1 MAETIAA
8 ANGIPNSTT
17 MSMLEATTHIPIAQ
31 LTPLLPASASRSVKA
46 VVTLT
51 WPYSSR
57 TGSVAFL
64 LAEPDFRLRRIRGQ
78 VRVQFSGSSANAI
91 AKSGITSGDEVILCL
106 DGVEYV
112 GTEAPSAT
120 PGRGVEFELKFTDKL
135 LLQFRPEDSQ
145 DVKLISLE
153 NPDPE
158 ANQTSAS
165 PPPPTP
171 ATDLET
177 ENQIPEIPATPVSLF
192 KQVTSQNVEEYSS
205 PAFLKRERI
214 SYGSMFEEGYDPF
227 EVEDGSVRGKG
238 RKRTRLS
245 TSWRFTSRSPS
256 PSPEVEEPVV
266 EYSENSI
273 EGPVNQHAPSITDE
287 GVQTIEAETEVIAE
301 ATQTLEQ
308 DQPRTTEEAET
319 NGIVQLVHAEAPLQG
334 TLQAEDGNTNP
345 MPPPDKVSDSII
357 PNTESR
363 KIPSDNID
371 EKLPSSP
378 QLRPLPSEGLP
389 LVSPLVTNRVEKFDS
404 YLHNEHTQ
412 DLEIPNTPYA
422 LPAES
427 DTQILGHRKEDDVYD
442 ANPLHHLNDQSKSGQ
457 TTYNTASILSGDQYD
472 TLNTQNTFPPHQQRR
487 NEAEDHGDQ
496 LFAPYNAHG
505 QDSYTSAGVY
515 EETPEEQGQFVPS
528 ELEEGLDQYN
538 YPDPEQTYTEP
549 NNWTTQP
556 SMAYPDFGDSHQQ
569 TASLYPQLPSTT
581 PMVRSQSDQSH
592 HSSHTHQSHHSPPS
606 QIVDLTE
613 SSDEDENECE
623 DEDAEGFLEVE
634 DNSEQQLPNSA
645 FPVEHGEQGFYYEA
659 RKEDED
665 EEIIYDDQ
673 NETDGYGQ
681 GYYDENDENMGST
694 DRGDYLEDYGNG
706 SEEDYDEDSYSEG
719 EGADETSNQAPV
731 QQQPEVIDLLSS
743 DDEDEEPA
751 EAPVSQIRN
760 DVDVDEKIESGE
772 ESEEYEDDGEEDE
785 EEEEE
790 EGDGSVEVF
799 GEEVQNVSIRS
810 TKSQEFV
817 RESSEE
823 SVEDEPMVSERAL
836 VNDHIDVI
844 KPDAEMSETVL
855 NTSGSGLGAQ
865 MDADESMLEPED
877 AKQSPPQENLE
888 DEIVVA
894 LDSTEPMDIETST
907 TNPSATVDKNDVDN
921 TTDNLDSLLEKLEE
935 VGSETQLEQGSAN
948 TDSDVPKS
956 DDDETFKD
964 SVENFENEDL
974 DQNSKEAN
982 AEKILSQGPES
993 AEMMDDTQRATQI
1006 VPTGSNAN
1014 TTSVALENFL
1024 PSPITV
1030 EKFNVA
1036 TVPIS
1041 TDRSIKDRAAKSGW
1055 ARSSKGDTLFSK
1067 TFGIDGA
1074 NDTSDANDNSD
1085 VNDTGDE
1092 SDKANKDLISSPALP
1107 ATELEDEPELI
1118 DESDQI
1124 SQSQSTNH
1132 VIDTTTNHQ
1141 NDQLPTPDDTQKQ
1154 NVDENNDDALTSMSD
1169 LLQLQLR
1176 EEMGEMDEDV
1186 EMMITDA
1193 DIEKDPSADLLEN
1206 EDMNSSQEESDTIL
1220 DVAPDA
1226 GAIDEDDE
1234 MIDPESEDMEVQIT
1248 KTEILELKESEI
1260 TEIEVRQ
1267 VSEEIIEGIAGNAE
1281 EDGAEEDGAEVNVG
1295 GEFEEIDST
1304 VDEDEE
1310 SEERDLEMH
1319 EGGAFEERV
1328 SDVDEDEIFREG
1340 ASDTDEDEVFREGV
1354 SDVEDEEFGERD
1366 SEIEQIEINV
1376 REAETTEFKTQQTLT
1391 KLAENS
1397 ILGKDLKNFEITE
1410 EDVKQTIEET
1420 EAVADDTE
1428 AFVLE
1433 KFRREPPS
1441 SLSPLR
1447 SRNRK
1452 ESTPESRKS
1461 QKEPTPISPRHTRSS
1476 KDPSPSPDFKRSSK
1490 GSVTVSP
1497 RQTRSKKLESVVEAI
1512 PPVTPTKSNKENERP
1527 STRGSNQ
1534 SKGSPSLAPDE
1545 EKTPKG
1551 PDTSAEMA
1559 LLGLPE
1565 SPTKAGHQLRA
1576 PATTDPKLRLT
1587 KYLRTDLSEFTTL
1600 KMLRFKMNSKLD
1612 ILAIATSVPTE
1623 PQRAKSGPRHY
1634 TSTFTIT
1641 DQTIAPSSVVEVKIF
1656 RPYRDALP
1664 RPEIGDGI
1672 LLRDF
1677 SVLSVKGRGFTLK
1690 SEEESSWAVF
1700 KDEGTEIEVRGP
1712 PVEYGNGEKKH
1723 MKELREWF
1731 VALDD
1736 RQKTK
1741 LEKVSAAM
1749 EKDTQGKGATEK
1761 GKK

>member
-158 ANQTSAS
+158 ANQTK
-165 PPPPTP
+165 
-171 ATDLET
+171 
-177 ENQIPEIPATPVSLF
+177 IPATPVSLF

-227 EVEDGSVRGKG
+227 EVEDGSVAK
-238 RKRTRLS
+238 
-245 TSWRFTSRSPS
+245 

-266 EYSENSI
+266 ESSENSI

-345 MPPPDKVSDSII
+345 MPPPHKVSDSII

-412 DLEIPNTPYA
+412 DLEIPNNPYA

-515 EETPEEQGQFVPS
+515 EETPKEQGQFVPS
-528 ELEEGLDQYN
+528 EMEEGLDQYN

-569 TASLYPQLPSTT
+569 TAISSLQPY
-581 PMVRSQSDQSH
+581 
-592 HSSHTHQSHHSPPS
+592 SSIAPLSPS

-706 SEEDYDEDSYSEG
+706 SEEDYDEDSYS
-719 EGADETSNQAPV
+719 
-731 QQQPEVIDLLSS
+731 
-743 DDEDEEPA
+743 
-751 EAPVSQIRN
+751 
-760 DVDVDEKIESGE
+760 
-772 ESEEYEDDGEEDE
+772 
-785 EEEEE
+785 
-790 EGDGSVEVF
+790 
-799 GEEVQNVSIRS
+799 EEVQNVSIRS

-1132 VIDTTTNHQ
+1132 VIDTTTDHQ

-1186 EMMITDA
+1186 EIMITDA

-1281 EDGAEEDGAEVNVG
+1281 EGGAEEDGAEVNVG

-1340 ASDTDEDEVFREGV
+1340 ASDADEDEVFREGV

-1428 AFVLE
+1428 AFV
-1433 KFRREPPS
+1433 
-1441 SLSPLR
+1441 
-1447 SRNRK
+1447 
-1452 ESTPESRKS
+1452 
-1461 QKEPTPISPRHTRSS
+1461 HTRSS